1 MQLQREMRKVSLL
14 LYEME
19 RASICYMRKIRCT
32 ALHTACMCSA
42 GQSWQPLQAGKED
55 LLYTASEINS
65 PSIVNP
71 CSLETAA
78 TILLD
83 FFLSLFFFSVFG
95 FSLNVW
101 FFFFFLFSHWSRKYM
116 ELKRRRFSDSHPD
129 PSLLGC

>member
-1 MQLQREMRKVSLL
+1 MDPDTDLL
-14 LYEME
+14 G
-19 RASICYMRKIRCT
+19 RV
-32 ALHTACMCSA
+32 CSA

-101 FFFFFLFSHWSRKYM
+101 FFFFFFFLIGAENIWSSKGEDLVTATQILAYWDA
-116 ELKRRRFSDSHPD
+116 EIPYLWRR
-129 PSLLGC
+129 